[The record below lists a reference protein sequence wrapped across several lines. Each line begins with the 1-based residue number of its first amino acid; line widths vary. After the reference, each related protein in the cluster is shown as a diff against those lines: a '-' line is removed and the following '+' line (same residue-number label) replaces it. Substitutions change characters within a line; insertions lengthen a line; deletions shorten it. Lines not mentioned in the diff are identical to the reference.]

1 MKSQQRKRQVARL
14 SVLSNSLLVVFK
26 LAVGLMI
33 GAVSVISE
41 AIHSAVDLV
50 AALIALF
57 AVKASGK
64 PADEKHTFGH
74 GKFENLSAA
83 IEGFLIFVAAV
94 WIIVEA
100 VKKLMYPA
108 PVEAV
113 QWGVI
118 VMAVS
123 ATANFIISNRLF
135 KVGRATDSAALMADG
150 WHLRTDVW
158 TSAGVSLGLLLYIL
172 GRYFFPE
179 LNLHWVDPVI
189 ALGVAAL
196 ILKAAWELTS
206 ESIMALLDSSLPHEE
221 EKLIRSIIE
230 SMNPIV
236 LSFHKLKTRKA
247 GADRFIEFHLVVNK
261 DMSVKAAH
269 DVCDDITL
277 RIKKELPN
285 AVVMIHT
292 EPCLDNCG
300 GICRGTCEI
309 FDE

>member
-269 DVCDDITL
+269 DVCDDITI